1 MRSLSAYNSSLE
13 VIFDSNSYF
22 STCSHFVQEDGAPFE
37 QPERYMLSNLG
48 DVLVDVM
55 EVLGTCLSQHIVLK
69 QFINAQRSGKQ
80 ERIEF

>member
-48 DVLVDVM
+48 DVLIDVV
-55 EVLGTCLSQHIVLK
+55 ELGTCLSQQIVLK

-80 ERIEF
+80 ESIEF